1 MTRPSVPTQKPP
13 GRWKT
18 PRLRVGT
25 QGDSVNHASW
35 IELFF
40 DLVFVIV
47 IDQLSH
53 FFSDHLSLVGFLQF
67 AALFIPCWWAWVLFT
82 FYVDRYDTDDVIHRV
97 LVLTGMLTVL
107 ILANNIHDA
116 FDKGT
121 TAFILSYVGIR
132 SLVLLLYVR
141 ASHYVQAAKANVRL
155 YSMSYIPSLILWVVS
170 LALPIE
176 LCYVMWGIA
185 ITIELAVPIVGSRI
199 LAGTP
204 VHPSHLPERFGLFT
218 LIVLGETI
226 VSVASATQNITWN
239 FLPTIAAVGG
249 FVIAACLWWLYFS
262 FLESAVIIRGIGSV
276 HVYNYGHFPILLSLA
291 TIAVG
296 VAHTIAEVGQSTL
309 GAATRWALCGG
320 VALYILS
327 VIAIMMVACR
337 RHVTV
342 LSLIV
347 IAIAL
352 GLAVFGAVLP
362 SIAIEGVLI
371 AVLLLKVIADITRPI
386 EYVSDKPQE

>member
-1 MTRPSVPTQKPP
+1 MARRSVPTQKPLS
-13 GRWKT
+13 RWKT
-18 PRLRVGT
+18 PRLRVAS
-25 QGDSVNHASW
+25 QGESVNHASW

-53 FFSDHLSLVGFLQF
+53 FFSEHLSLIGFLQF

-82 FYVDRYDTDDVIHRV
+82 FYVDRYDTDDVIHRG
-97 LVLTGMLTVL
+97 LVLTGMLAVL
-107 ILANNIHDA
+107 ILSNSIHHA
-116 FDKGT
+116 FSEGT
-121 TAFILSYVGIR
+121 TAFILSYVAIR
-132 SLVLLLYVR
+132 SLVLLLYIR
-141 ASHYVQAAKANVRL
+141 ASRYVQAAKANVRL
-155 YSMSYIPSLILWVVS
+155 YSSSYIPSVILWLVS

-176 LCYVMWGIA
+176 LRYVVWGIA
-185 ITIELAVPIVGSRI
+185 MTIELAIPIIGSRI

-226 VSVASATQNITWN
+226 VSVASATQNTTWSL
-239 FLPTIAAVGG
+239 LPTIAAIGG

-262 FLESAVIIRGIGSV
+262 FLESAVIIRGIRSV
-276 HVYNYGHFPILLSLA
+276 HVYNYGHFPILLSLG
-291 TIAVG
+291 TLSVG
-296 VAHTIAEVGQSTL
+296 VAQTIAQVGHSTL
-309 GAATRWALCGG
+309 DAVTRWALCGG

-342 LSLIV
+342 LSLLV

-352 GLAVFGAVLP
+352 GLAIFGGILP
-362 SIAIEGVLI
+362 PIVIEGVLI
-371 AVLLLKVIADITRPI
+371 GALLLKVTADITRPI